1 VRFRNA
7 LREVLITA
15 ETVEYGRLLD
25 KQEDLEP
32 TESKADLERM
42 GELSD
47 RQSRLN
53 RAWKNSICTCSIC
66 GSRTSD
72 MTYNIFLS
80 KWFSVDCYKKSQEFY
95 KKKRSEGEIW
105 YDESVNR
112 VPSYKWWP

>member
-1 VRFRNA
+1 MVRFRNA

-15 ETVEYGRLLD
+15 ETVEYGRLFD

-72 MTYNIFLS
+72 IKVLQ
-80 KWFSVDCYKKSQEFY
+80 KE
-95 KKKRSEGEIW
+95 KKRRRDMVQRERE
-105 YDESVNR
+105 
-112 VPSYKWWP
+112 PSPFL